1 MLSPKKRKRLSKL
14 ISLLLRHSPELAD
27 LQLDKEGY
35 VNLEELVK
43 GIRSLRGWHWV
54 EKSHIEEVVRLDP
67 RGRFQIK
74 GDKIRAAYG
83 HSIEVDLGYKPEKP
97 PQLLYHA
104 TARKNLESISKE
116 GLKPM
121 GRKFVHLAVD
131 QETAIEI
138 GRRHDSQPVLLIV
151 HAERAFSSGIFFAR
165 ASEKIFLAEYV
176 PPEFIEK
183 SD

>member
-1 MLSPKKRKRLSKL
+1 MLSPKKRKRLSKF
-14 ISLLLRHSPELAD
+14 ISLLLRHSPELAG
-27 LQLDKEGY
+27 LQLDREGF
-35 VNLEELVK
+35 VHLEDLIK

-54 EKSHIEEVVRLDP
+54 ERKHIEEVVNLDP

-74 GDKIRAAYG
+74 GDRIRAAYG

-104 TARKNLESISKE
+104 TARKNLESIMKE

-121 GRKFVHLAVD
+121 GRRFVHLAVD

-138 GRRHDSQPVLLIV
+138 GRRYDSQPALLIV
-151 HAERAFSSGIFFAR
+151 HAGKAFSKGIFFTR
-165 ASEKIFLAEYV
+165 ASEKIFLAETV

-183 SD
+183 SG